1 MNSMTGFGFAEKTTS
16 DWTSTVEIK
25 SYNNRYLEIEMNLP
39 ASLSKLEERIRRF
52 LSERLLR
59 GRIEVYIRLRDFSEA
74 IEVVVNH
81 EAVKAHMQ
89 ALQNV
94 IAAAGIEDQIHL
106 THLLRLEGILKSST
120 VTSIEKYWTITE
132 PLLQEAFEQFARSR
146 RTEGENTERTIG
158 GLLDDFERHLA
169 SIKVLEPVY
178 KEKITT
184 HVKTRFQEVLGN
196 ETAENRVMEEI
207 AALFLKSDFHE
218 EIVRLESHLK
228 SFREIHSGEGAIGKK
243 LDFFC
248 QELGREIN
256 NIGSKSYVTEVNT
269 IVIDCK
275 EIIERLREL
284 LRNVE

>member
-1 MNSMTGFGFAEKTTS
+1 VNSMTGFGFAERTTS
-16 DWTSTVEIK
+16 EWTSTVEIK

-39 ASLSKLEERIRRF
+39 SSLSKLEERIRRY
-52 LSERLLR
+52 LAERLLR
-59 GRIEVYIRLRDFSEA
+59 GRIEVYIRLRDFSES
-74 IEVVVNH
+74 IEVVVNR
-81 EAVKAHMQ
+81 EAVKAHMK
-89 ALQNV
+89 ALGDLLD
-94 IAAAGIEDQIHL
+94 AAGIDDQVHL
-106 THLLRLEGILKSST
+106 AHLLRLEGILKSST
-120 VTSIEKYWTITE
+120 ITDIEKYWAIVE
-132 PLLQEAFEQFARSR
+132 PLLTEAYERFAASR
-146 RTEGENTERTIG
+146 RVEGENTQKTITS
-158 GLLDDFERHLA
+158 LLDDFVRRLA
-169 SIKVLEPVY
+169 DIKLLEPVY

-196 ETAENRVMEEI
+196 EPAENRVMEEI

-218 EIVRLESHLK
+218 EVVRLESHLK
-228 SFREIHSGEGAIGKK
+228 SFREIYRSEGAIGKK

-256 NIGSKSYVTEVNT
+256 TIGSKSYVTEVNT

>member
-1 MNSMTGFGFAEKTTS
+1 VNSMTGFGFAEKTTAEWS
-16 DWTSTVEIK
+16 ATVEIK

-39 ASLSKLEERIRRF
+39 SSLSKLEERIRRF

-59 GRIEVYIRLRDFSEA
+59 GRIEVFIRFRDFSEA
-74 IEVVVNH
+74 IEVVVNR
-81 EAVKAHMQ
+81 EAVKAHVK
-89 ALQNV
+89 ALQDL
-94 IAAAGIEDQIHL
+94 IDAAGIEDQIHL
-106 THLLRLEGILKSST
+106 SHLLRLDGILKSST
-120 VTSIEKYWTITE
+120 VTDIEKYWNITE
-132 PLLQEAFEQFARSR
+132 PLLTEAFTRFSLSR
-146 RTEGENTERTIG
+146 HTEGVNTGTIIG
-158 GLLDDFERHLA
+158 GLLDEFERRLSA
-169 SIKVLEPVY
+169 IKVLEPVY

-196 ETAENRVMEEI
+196 EAAESRVMEEI

-218 EIVRLESHLK
+218 EVVRLESHLK
-228 SFREIHSGEGAIGKK
+228 SFREIYRAEGAIGKK

-256 NIGSKSYVTEVNT
+256 TIGSKSYVTEVNT

>member
-1 MNSMTGFGFAEKTTS
+1 MNSMTGFGFAERTTS
-16 DWTSTVEIK
+16 EWTSTVEIK

-39 ASLSKLEERIRRF
+39 SSLSKLEERIRRY
-52 LSERLLR
+52 LAERLLR
-59 GRIEVYIRLRDFSEA
+59 GRIEVYIRLRDFSES
-74 IEVVVNH
+74 IEVVVNR
-81 EAVKAHMQ
+81 EAVKAHMK
-89 ALQNV
+89 ALGDLLD
-94 IAAAGIEDQIHL
+94 AAGIDDQVHL
-106 THLLRLEGILKSST
+106 AHLLRLEGILKSST
-120 VTSIEKYWTITE
+120 ITDIEKYWAIVE
-132 PLLQEAFEQFARSR
+132 PLLAEAYERFAASR
-146 RTEGENTERTIG
+146 RVEGENTQKTITS
-158 GLLDDFERHLA
+158 LLDDFVSRLA
-169 SIKVLEPVY
+169 DIKLLEPVY

-196 ETAENRVMEEI
+196 EPAENRVMEEI

-218 EIVRLESHLK
+218 EVVRLESHLK
-228 SFREIHSGEGAIGKK
+228 SFREIYRSEGAIGKK

-256 NIGSKSYVTEVNT
+256 TIGSKSYVTEVNT

>member
-39 ASLSKLEERIRRF
+39 SSLSKLEERIRRY
-52 LSERLLR
+52 LAERLLR
-59 GRIEVYIRLRDFSEA
+59 GRIEVYIRLRDFTES
-74 IEVVVNH
+74 IEVVVNR
-81 EAVKAHMQ
+81 EAVKANMK
-89 ALQNV
+89 ALSDLLD
-94 IAAAGIEDQIHL
+94 AAGIDDQVHL
-106 THLLRLEGILKSST
+106 AHLLRLEGILKSST
-120 VTSIEKYWTITE
+120 VTDIEKYWIIVE
-132 PLLQEAFEQFARSR
+132 PLLAGAYEQFAASR
-146 RTEGENTERTIG
+146 RVEGEHTQKTIT
-158 GLLDDFERHLA
+158 GLLDDFDRRLA
-169 SIKVLEPVY
+169 DIKLLEPVY

-196 ETAENRVMEEI
+196 EPAENRVMEEI

-218 EIVRLESHLK
+218 EVVRLESHLK
-228 SFREIHSGEGAIGKK
+228 SFREIYGSEGTIGKK

-256 NIGSKSYVTEVNT
+256 TIGSKSYVTEVNT